1 MRKTILTA
9 ISVLFISAPVWAEEP
24 EALDFDLAHDAVQLS
39 AQVDVYNH
47 YCDKES
53 ALADGFIDK
62 FEKRGITAEQK
73 EKLLTLKADVTKFM
87 EEDLATRKPECK
99 TVDYLLEQLK
109 AMRILKAVSFA
120 LNGVDPSTLPDAGAH
135 IPLDE
140 LLKEPI

>member
-1 MRKTILTA
+1 
-9 ISVLFISAPVWAEEP
+9 
-24 EALDFDLAHDAVQLS
+24 
-39 AQVDVYNH
+39 
-47 YCDKES
+47 
-53 ALADGFIDK
+53 
-62 FEKRGITAEQK
+62 
-73 EKLLTLKADVTKFM
+73 M